1 MDFQKS
7 VTTALPYAD
16 AVATVRAALTE
27 QGFGVITEIDM
38 QATLH
43 TKIGADIDPY
53 VILGACNPTL
63 AHQALQTDPRVGVLL
78 PCNVTVAQTDTGTR
92 VSIMDPAVMTA
103 FDSTDALAGVAA
115 EAATRLDAVLATL
128 AGR

>member
-7 VTTALPYAD
+7 VTVALPYPE
-16 AVATVRAALTE
+16 AVAAVRAALAE

-38 QATLH
+38 RATLH

-63 AHQALQTDPRVGVLL
+63 AHQALQTDARVGVLL
-78 PCNVTVAQTDTGTR
+78 PCNVTVVQTDTGTR

-103 FDSTDALAGVAA
+103 FDGTDALAGVAA
-115 EAATRLDAVLATL
+115 EAGTRLDAVLEAL